1 MRPLV
6 VDRDRQEVNSSRSYL
21 DELKVLA
28 ARIGSAGVLALLA
41 SAGEQALGDGKWR
54 KLRVYWRRGGWPARR
69 AVDGIRRMEGGGTA
83 AAGGRERSGAS
94 LRKDDSRVTHPK
106 PAPGEDPTHPSPIAV
121 KTHSNPYQ

>member
-1 MRPLV
+1 MLV

-41 SAGEQALGDGKWR
+41 FAGEQALGDGKWR

-69 AVDGIRRMEGGGTA
+69 AVDGIRRMEGGGT
-83 AAGGRERSGAS
+83 GGRERSGERMTRES
-94 LRKDDSRVTHPK
+94 PTPNPHP
-106 PAPGEDPTHPSPIAV
+106 TR
-121 KTHSNPYQ
+121 TW

>member
-1 MRPLV
+1 MRPLG

-83 AAGGRERSGAS
+83 AAGGRERSGAEPPCERMTRES
-94 LRKDDSRVTHPK
+94 
-106 PAPGEDPTHPSPIAV
+106 PAPNPHLV
-121 KTHSNPYQ
+121 KTQPTLAR

>member
-1 MRPLV
+1 VPGGR
-6 VDRDRQEVNSSRSYL
+6 SRSGWRKTGPAARVDL

-83 AAGGRERSGAS
+83 AAGGRERSGAADRQQQQGNQVFS
-94 LRKDDSRVTHPK
+94 LDQVRC
-106 PAPGEDPTHPSPIAV
+106 I
-121 KTHSNPYQ
+121 

>member
-28 ARIGSAGVLALLA
+28 ARIESAGVLALLA

-83 AAGGRERSGAS
+83 AAGGRERSGAEPPCKRMTRES
-94 LRKDDSRVTHPK
+94 
-106 PAPGEDPTHPSPIAV
+106 PTPNPHLV
-121 KTHSNPYQ
+121 KTQPTPAQ

>member
-1 MRPLV
+1 MRPLG

-69 AVDGIRRMEGGGTA
+69 AVDGIQRMEGGGTA
-83 AAGGRERSGAS
+83 ADGGGAS
-94 LRKDDSRVTHPK
+94 LRNGRRTRLASHPPQ
-106 PAPGEDPTHPSPIAV
+106 PAPNPHLV
-121 KTHSNPYQ
+121 KPNPPQSNSC

>member
-1 MRPLV
+1 MRPLG

-83 AAGGRERSGAS
+83 AAGGRERSGAAD
-94 LRKDDSRVTHPK
+94 RQQQQGTSRSRRRWQASRH
-106 PAPGEDPTHPSPIAV
+106 
-121 KTHSNPYQ
+121 QRRL

>member
-83 AAGGRERSGAS
+83 VAGGRERS
-94 LRKDDSRVTHPK
+94 L
-106 PAPGEDPTHPSPIAV
+106 PAKG
-121 KTHSNPYQ
+121 